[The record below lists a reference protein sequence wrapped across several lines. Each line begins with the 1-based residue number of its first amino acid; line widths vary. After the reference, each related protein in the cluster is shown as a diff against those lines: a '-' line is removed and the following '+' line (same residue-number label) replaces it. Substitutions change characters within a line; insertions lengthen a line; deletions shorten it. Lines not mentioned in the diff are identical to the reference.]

1 MHPIIVAGG
10 GAAGFFAAIVAAS
23 HGAQV
28 IILEKGSEVLSKVRI
43 SGGGRCNVTNIVS
56 DPLTLA
62 SYYPRGGREL
72 VGAFT
77 RFGTSETRQW
87 FTDRGVELKTE
98 SDGRVFPSSDSSQTI
113 IDCLQQEAKRLGVI
127 TMLRTG
133 ITEIMIR
140 DNGFIIQT
148 NTGPFEASKVIIA
161 TGGGASFEVIAKTG
175 HTMMP
180 PVPSLFTF
188 KIPDSPFAGLEGVVV
203 DDATVSVPGTRLSEN
218 GPMLI
223 THQGL
228 SGPAVLRL
236 SAFGARYFNERKYE
250 VEISLRMIPQERD
263 HMALE
268 HLKQWREQNLPKKVI
283 NAGLPLLPRRL
294 WERLCSLSGITPELR
309 WADAGKAPLHRL
321 AGQLFDFRLWMRGR
335 AANREE
341 FVTCGGVSLKEIDMK
356 TMESRLVPGLF
367 FAGEVLDIDGV
378 TGGFN
383 FQAAWTTGWL
393 AGMNA

>member
-1 MHPIIVAGG
+1 MYPIIVAGG
-10 GAAGFFAAIVAAS
+10 GAAGFFAAIEAAS
-23 HGAQV
+23 HSAQV

-127 TMLRTG
+127 TRLRTG
-133 ITEIMIR
+133 ITEILIR

-148 NTGPFEASKVIIA
+148 NTGPYEASKVIVA
-161 TGGGASFEVIAKTG
+161 TGGGASYDWIAKTG
-175 HTMMP
+175 HTIIP

-188 KIPDSPFAGLEGVVV
+188 KIPDSPLAGLEGVVV
-203 DDATVSVPGTRLSEN
+203 DDATVSVPGTRLSET
-218 GPMLI
+218 GPLLI

-236 SAFGARYFNERKYE
+236 SAFGARLFSERKYE
-250 VEISLRMIPQERD
+250 VEISLRMVPQESD
-263 HMALE
+263 HKTGE
-268 HLKQWREQNLPKKVI
+268 HLKQWREQNLSKKVI
-283 NAGLPLLPRRL
+283 NAGLPFLPRRL
-294 WERLCSLSGITPELR
+294 WERLCSLSGITPEQR
-309 WADAGKAPLHRL
+309 WADASKVILNRL
-321 AGQLFDFRLWMRGR
+321 AGQLFDFRLRIRGR

-341 FVTCGGVSLKEIDMK
+341 FVTCGGVSLKEIDMR
-356 TMESRLVPGLF
+356 TMESRLVPKLF

-383 FQAAWTTGWL
+383 FQAAWTTGWI
-393 AGMNA
+393 AGANV